1 MQRPQ
6 GLYFPKKSDSSPKKS
21 DRLAACRTHG
31 LLARAGMIHEITR
44 TKLISA

>member
-6 GLYFPKKSDSSPKKS
+6 DLYFPKKS

-31 LLARAGMIHEITR
+31 LLARADRGGNRLVTR
-44 TKLISA
+44 VFG